1 MAHHSRVRGILGVPD
16 PLLSAAMIVRDEEAN
31 LPACLES
38 IADVVDEMVIVD
50 TGSTDGTIS
59 VARSFGAR
67 VHVHPWRENFAEARN
82 VSLELARGAW
92 ILYIDADERLR
103 PISPELVR
111 ARLEEATEV
120 ALRVRL
126 RPSADATPYWEYRLW
141 RSDPRIR
148 FVGMMHEKVTSA
160 IKAVSAE
167 DRTMIGESEL
177 FLEHVGYE
185 GDQTHKHQRNLP
197 LLRAQLAADPGNSY
211 NWNHLGQVLK
221 GIGDSAEF
229 EAAVE
234 RAVQIARESGQSAGM
249 MGFLELIR
257 HRQEQGQDATALIN
271 DGLTHYPDNIALAW
285 HKACAEIEAGHYE
298 RALRR
303 LERFDADTDMPIEDI
318 TAYPAELFG
327 ARAAEARGLCLFKLA
342 RYGEAAAAYRQAE
355 ECEPD
360 EQAHRLKR
368 VVAEHR
374 ARLPS
379 DGAEPQPSAGGLQWA
394 ARDALAGVAVDLG
407 GISVELSATDAMRAT
422 AIRSVL
428 GRMAPSEADPVV
440 HLAFGAHRVAPPER
454 TPDESQGPL
463 QLWHDDAALSIAYG
477 SSVGARVESGR
488 GVLGGYFSGLTR
500 LFHQVAP
507 FMLASLLAPLD
518 RFVLH
523 AGAIQRGGRAVLVL
537 GDSGAGKST
546 LVLGALQDGWSV
558 LADDLVL
565 VRSGPSGALVS
576 GIPKGLHVPGEVLDG
591 EVKNRS
597 LQEDSRGRIHLPF
610 EAWDRQSRPITAVI
624 LAGHGDRD
632 HAWTEPIGPSELL
645 ILLMRAML
653 SGQKPNVRRYVRL
666 AISLCELPAFRL
678 LHSRAA
684 ETRSAYGAEALA
696 ACLGGVRSR
705 CSSPRA
711 LPTSSSSG
719 DRMTR

>member
-1 MAHHSRVRGILGVPD
+1 VPQ

-31 LPACLES
+31 LPACLQS
-38 IADVVDEMVIVD
+38 IAEVVDEMVIVD
-50 TGSTDGTIS
+50 TGSTDATMSI
-59 VARSFGAR
+59 ARSFGAR
-67 VHVHPWRENFAEARN
+67 VHVHPWHENFAEARN
-82 VSLELARGAW
+82 VGLELARGAW

-103 PISPELVR
+103 PISRELVR
-111 ARLEEATEV
+111 ARLEQATEV

-160 IKAVSAE
+160 IAAVSAE
-167 DRTMIGESEL
+167 DRTMAGESEL

-185 GDQTHKHQRNLP
+185 GDQSRKHERNLP
-197 LLRAQLAADPGNSY
+197 LLRAQLAADPGNAY

-221 GIGDSAEF
+221 GLGDSAEF
-229 EAAVE
+229 EAAVQ
-234 RAVQIARESGQSAGM
+234 RAVEIARESRPSAGM

-257 HRQEQGQDATALIN
+257 HRQEQGQDATALI
-271 DGLTHYPDNIALAW
+271 DEALTHYPDNVALAW
-285 HKACAEIEAGHYE
+285 HKACAEIEAGRYE

-303 LERFDADTDMPIEDI
+303 LERFDADTDMPVEDI

-342 RYGEAAAAYRQAE
+342 RYGEAAAAYRRAE
-355 ECEPD
+355 KCEP
-360 EQAHRLKR
+360 EVKAHRLKR
-368 VVAEHR
+368 VLAEHR
-374 ARLPS
+374 AH
-379 DGAEPQPSAGGLQWA
+379 GGEPQPSDDGLQWA
-394 ARDALAGVAVDLG
+394 AREALAGVSVDLG
-407 GISVELSATDAMRAT
+407 GVAVGLSATDAMRAT

-428 GRMAPSEADPVV
+428 GRVAPSGEGPDL
-440 HLAFGAHRVAPPER
+440 HLAFGAHRVPPPER
-454 TPDESQGPL
+454 VPDESQGGL

-477 SSVGARVESGR
+477 TSVGARVESGW

-507 FMLASLLAPLD
+507 FMLASLLGPRG

-523 AGAIQRGGRAVLVL
+523 AGAIQRDGCAVLVL

-546 LVLGALQDGWSV
+546 LVLGALRDGWSV
-558 LADDLVL
+558 LADDLVI
-565 VRSGPSGALVS
+565 VRSHPSAVVVS
-576 GIPKGLHVPGEVLDG
+576 GIPKALHVPGEVLG
-591 EVKNRS
+591 TEERNRS
-597 LQEDSRGRIHLPF
+597 LDQDSRGRIELPF
-610 EAWDRQSRPITAVI
+610 EGWDRASHPVTAVI

-632 HAWTEPIGPSELL
+632 HAWTEPIGSSELL
-645 ILLMRAML
+645 ILVMRAML

-678 LHSRAA
+678 LHARAP
-684 ETRSAYGAEALA
+684 ETRAAYGAEALA
-696 ACLGGVRSR
+696 ACLRDVRSR
-705 CSSPRA
+705 CSSERA
-711 LPTSSSSG
+711 LPTNSSSE
-719 DRMTR
+719 DRTTR